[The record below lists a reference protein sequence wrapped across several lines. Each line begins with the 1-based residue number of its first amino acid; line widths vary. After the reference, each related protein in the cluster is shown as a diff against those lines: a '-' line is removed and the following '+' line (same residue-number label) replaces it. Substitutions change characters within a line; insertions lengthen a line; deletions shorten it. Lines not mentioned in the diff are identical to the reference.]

1 MTNQLLLIYNILFIL
16 ILTSAYQNCFEQ
28 LNHINYLFLNDMSQI
43 KIPLLPLDC
52 IHCQSAYQVDIQLID
67 EQFFGNRTIQ
77 RIKIFLKNFEIEDS
91 SYICLINICPIIVEY
106 GSDSILLNITSSL
119 FSHVFLSFIYLNSYN
134 YSIICSIQTRFA
146 IFSLDKFLTCTEKIY
161 LHPRL
166 NIQILGQLL
175 IYDCRAY
182 LFEENIYQINIK
194 FNQKNFLTN
203 NQITRIKSSGKTCEY
218 ILENII
224 YINNI
229 SLIQTN
235 ELFIIINL
243 YSFSNP
249 WKKDIQILG
258 TCQTK
263 FISYREMFFTND
275 IIHIRNINVEQGQT
289 IQIHC
294 PIDGSKEYLKYVWY
308 YQRYQ
313 PKYQISNNRTIL
325 LSNIT
330 EQMQGQYICIGN
342 DGNEKLEFEM
352 TLHVLNQNKTNT
364 SNNSFHMI
372 IILILIICLILFC
385 LIISFI
391 IYFLLKIKFSQTS
404 SSKDYSIEKQNSL
417 IIHHDVMVTIQH
429 STEKHLINTLWNQ
442 PPYHTLDYIDEQ
454 PSNQLIQ
461 IPSWTWNKQL
471 NLDIKQQQQKIP
483 HQFSTRHRNLN
494 GQPLTQLSVN
504 IPLIKSNSNITSP
517 LLVKFYQISHSIN
530 NSINEQ
536 YNDIEILKISVPL
549 LNHYPLIK
557 STNSMISFDS
567 QYELEEFNH
576 MTYVCMDDE
585 AVFIDRQS

>member
-1 MTNQLLLIYNILFIL
+1 
-16 ILTSAYQNCFEQ
+16 
-28 LNHINYLFLNDMSQI
+28 
-43 KIPLLPLDC
+43 
-52 IHCQSAYQVDIQLID
+52 
-67 EQFFGNRTIQ
+67 
-77 RIKIFLKNFEIEDS
+77 
-91 SYICLINICPIIVEY
+91 
-106 GSDSILLNITSSL
+106 
-119 FSHVFLSFIYLNSYN
+119 
-134 YSIICSIQTRFA
+134 
-146 IFSLDKFLTCTEKIY
+146 
-161 LHPRL
+161 
-166 NIQILGQLL
+166 
-175 IYDCRAY
+175 
-182 LFEENIYQINIK
+182 
-194 FNQKNFLTN
+194 
-203 NQITRIKSSGKTCEY
+203 
-218 ILENII
+218 
-224 YINNI
+224 
-229 SLIQTN
+229 
-235 ELFIIINL
+235 
-243 YSFSNP
+243 
-249 WKKDIQILG
+249 
-258 TCQTK
+258 
-263 FISYREMFFTND
+263 
-275 IIHIRNINVEQGQT
+275 
-289 IQIHC
+289 

-442 PPYHTLDYIDEQ
+442 PPYHTLDFIDEQ

-483 HQFSTRHRNLN
+483 HRFSTRHRNLN

-576 MTYVCMDDE
+576 MTYVCMDNE
-585 AVFIDRQS
+585 AVFIDRQ

>member
-1 MTNQLLLIYNILFIL
+1 
-16 ILTSAYQNCFEQ
+16 
-28 LNHINYLFLNDMSQI
+28 MSQI

-52 IHCQSAYQVDIQLID
+52 IHCQSAYQIDIQLID

-106 GSDSILLNITSSL
+106 GSDTILLNITSSL

-146 IFSLDKFLTCTEKIY
+146 IFSLNQFLTCTEKIY

-166 NIQILGQLL
+166 NIQILRQLL

-182 LFEENIYQINIK
+182 LFEENIYQTSIK
-194 FNQKNFLTN
+194 FYQKNFLTN
-203 NQITRIKSSGKTCEY
+203 NQQITKIKSSGKTCEY

-235 ELFIIINL
+235 VLFTTINL
-243 YSFSNP
+243 YSFYNP

-263 FISYREMFFTND
+263 LIPYREMFFTND
-275 IIHIRNINVEQGQT
+275 IIHIRNIIIEQGQT

-330 EQMQGQYICIGN
+330 EQMQGQYICIGD

-352 TLHVLNQNKTNT
+352 TLHVIKHKKTN
-364 SNNSFHMI
+364 NNSFHII
-372 IILILIICLILFC
+372 IILILIICFILFC
-385 LIISFI
+385 LIIILI
-391 IYFLLKIKFSQTS
+391 IYFLLKKKSSQIS
-404 SSKDYSIEKQNSL
+404 SSMNYSIQKQNSL
-417 IIHHDVMVTIQH
+417 IIHHDVIVTIQH
-429 STEKHLINTLWNQ
+429 STEQQLTNSLWNQ
-442 PPYHTLDYIDEQ
+442 APYHTLDYIDEQ
-454 PSNQLIQ
+454 PAYHIPSNQLIH

-471 NLDIKQQQQKIP
+471 NSDIKQQQQQQKIS

-494 GQPLTQLSVN
+494 GQPPTQLSVN
-504 IPLIKSNSNITSP
+504 IPLLKSNSDIKLP
-517 LLVKFYQISHSIN
+517 LLVKFHQISHSIN
-530 NSINEQ
+530 NCINEQ
-536 YNDIEILKISVPL
+536 YNNIEILKISVPL
-549 LNHYPLIK
+549 LNQYPLIK
-557 STNSMISFDS
+557 STNSMSSFDS
-567 QYELEEFNH
+567 QYELDEFNR
-576 MTYVCMDDE
+576 MTYVCMENE
-585 AVFIDRQS
+585 AVFIDRQSQKNIKN